1 MFAFSQNRDLHG
13 GCHYPPIT
21 SANARLAANGS
32 GSRPLFAMKVYDAKH
47 IKNVVLLGS
56 HGCGKTTLA
65 ETMLFEAGLIPRRGR
80 VEDNNT
86 VSDHHQLEH
95 ERGGSVY
102 STLLHTE
109 WRNYKINII
118 DTPGLDDLVGEAIPA
133 LRVADTCVLLLN
145 AHHGVEVGTDLI
157 WEHMQRYDRPVILGV
172 NQLDH
177 ANADFDATVA
187 QAKDHFGAAV
197 TVMQYPVDQGD
208 DFHRIIDLLKMTMYV
223 FKDAGGK
230 PEKQPIPENEKERAD
245 ALHKEL
251 VEKAA
256 ENDEALMERYFEKGE
271 LDEDEMRIGLKKGMM
286 ARTCFPVFCLSA
298 LRNMGSGRLMGFID
312 NVAPSAIEMPA
323 EPLEGGGELACT
335 ADGPTVLF
343 AFKTVIEPRAG
354 HVTLFKV
361 MSGELREG
369 MELINGNTGA
379 MERINQL
386 FIVDGKERKHVE
398 RLVAGDIGGT
408 MKLKD
413 TATAHT
419 LHAPGRSIK
428 LQPIAFPE
436 PRLRLTIKA
445 ADIKQEEKLH
455 AALLEIRKED
465 PAIVL
470 LYSRETAQQLI
481 GGQGELHLNLLKW
494 KLSHHYKVEAV
505 FGSPRIPYRETIRK
519 GAEANYRHKKQTGG
533 SGQFGEVHLKIE
545 PWTEGMPEPAGH
557 SVRGKDVHELPTG
570 GVLVF
575 YNCIVGGVIDNKFMP
590 SILKGVMEKMDKGP
604 LTGSPARDIRV
615 IVYDG
620 KMHPVDSNDISFKI
634 AGLMAFKEAF
644 VNAAPQ
650 LMEPVHEIEVRVP
663 ADLMGD
669 VMTDLQGRRSV
680 VTGVDAQGRYQIIR
694 AQTPLAELDRYSTTL
709 RSLTQG
715 RGTYSERFYQYMPVA
730 AELQQRLVN
739 GHKEEEVTA

>member
-1 MFAFSQNRDLHG
+1 
-13 GCHYPPIT
+13 
-21 SANARLAANGS
+21 
-32 GSRPLFAMKVYDAKH
+32 MKVFDAKH

-56 HGCGKTTLA
+56 HGSGKTTLA

-80 VEDNNT
+80 VEDKNT
-86 VSDHHQLEH
+86 ISDHTDLEH
-95 ERGGSVY
+95 ERGSSVY
-102 STLLHTE
+102 STVLHTE

-118 DTPGLDDLVGEAIPA
+118 DTPGLDDLIGETVPA

-145 AHHGVEVGTDLI
+145 AHHGVEVGTDLV
-157 WEHMQRYDRPVILGV
+157 WEHMQRYDRPVIIGM

-177 ANADFDATVA
+177 PNADFDSTVA
-187 QAKDHFGAAV
+187 QAKEHFGSAV
-197 TVMQYPVDQGD
+197 TVTQYPVEQGD
-208 DFHRIIDLLKMTMYV
+208 GFHRIIDLLKMTMYV

-230 PEKQPIPENEKERAD
+230 PEKQPIPDSEKERAE

-256 ENDEALMERYFEKGE
+256 ENDEALMEHYFEKGE

-312 NVAPSAIEMPA
+312 NVAPAALEMPA
-323 EPLEGGGELACT
+323 EELVDGGTLACK
-335 ADGPTVLF
+335 AEGPAVLF
-343 AFKTVIEPRAG
+343 TFKTVIEPRAG

-361 MSGELREG
+361 MSGEVTEG
-369 MELINGNTGA
+369 MDLVNDNNGGT
-379 MERINQL
+379 ERINQL
-386 FIVDGKERKHVE
+386 FIVDGKERKPVQK
-398 RLVAGDIGGT
+398 LVAGDIGGT
-408 MKLKD
+408 IKLKA
-413 TATAHT
+413 TSTAHT
-419 LHAPGRSIK
+419 LHTPGKAIK

-445 ADIKQEEKLH
+445 VDVKQEEKLH
-455 AALLEIRKED
+455 AALVEIQKED
-465 PAIVL
+465 PTVVL
-470 LYSRETAQQLI
+470 TYSRETSQQLV

-494 KLSHHYKVEAV
+494 KLSHHYKVEAE

-519 GAEANYRHKKQTGG
+519 PAEASYRHKKQTGG

-545 PWTEGMPEPAGH
+545 PWYEGMPEPEGR
-557 SVRGKDVHELPTG
+557 SVRGKEVHDLPTG

-590 SILKGVMEKMDKGP
+590 SILKGVMEKMERGP

-615 IVYDG
+615 IVFDG

-634 AGLMAFKEAF
+634 AGLQAFREAF
-644 VNAAPQ
+644 TQADPQ
-650 LMEPVHEIEVRVP
+650 LMEPVQELAIRVP
-663 ADLMGD
+663 TELMGD

-680 VTGVDAQGRYQIIR
+680 VMGVDASGRYQIIK
-694 AQTPLAELDRYSTTL
+694 AHTPLSELDRYSTTL

-715 RGTYSERFYQYMPVA
+715 RGTYTERFLAYQAVP
-730 AELQQRLVN
+730 AELQHRLVHS
-739 GHKEEEVTA
+739 HKEEEVTA

>member
-1 MFAFSQNRDLHG
+1 
-13 GCHYPPIT
+13 
-21 SANARLAANGS
+21 
-32 GSRPLFAMKVYDAKH
+32 MKIFDAKH

-80 VEDNNT
+80 VEDKNT
-86 VSDHHQLEH
+86 VSDHHELEH
-95 ERGGSVY
+95 ERGSSVY
-102 STLLHTE
+102 STVLHTE

-118 DTPGLDDLVGEAIPA
+118 DTPGLDDLVGETVPA

-145 AHHGVEVGTDLI
+145 AHHGVEVGTDLV
-157 WEHMQRYDRPVILGV
+157 WEHMQRYDRPVIIGV

-177 ANADFDATVA
+177 ANADFDSTVA
-187 QAKDHFGAAV
+187 QAKDHFGTAV

-208 DFHRIIDLLKMTMYV
+208 GFHCIIDLLKMTMYV

-230 PEKQPIPENEKERAD
+230 PEKQPIPDSEKERAEG
-245 ALHKEL
+245 LHKEL

-256 ENDEALMERYFEKGE
+256 ENDETLMEHYFDKGE
-271 LDEDEMRIGLKKGMM
+271 LDEDEMRLGLKQGMM
-286 ARTCFPVFCLSA
+286 KRTCFPVFCLSA

-312 NVAPSAIEMPA
+312 NVAPSAIEMPT
-323 EPLEGGGELACT
+323 EPLVEGGTLACS
-335 ADGPTVLF
+335 ADGPAVLF
-343 AFKTVIEPRAG
+343 AYKTVIEPRAG
-354 HVTLFKV
+354 HITLFKV
-361 MSGELREG
+361 MSGEVKEG
-369 MELINGNTGA
+369 MDLVNDDTGST
-379 MERINQL
+379 ERINQL

-398 RLVAGDIGGT
+398 KLIAGDLGGT
-408 MKLKD
+408 IKLKD
-413 TATAHT
+413 TSTAHT
-419 LHAPGRSIK
+419 LHAPGKAIK

-445 ADIKQEEKLH
+445 NELKQEEKLH
-455 AALLEIRKED
+455 AALLEIQKED
-465 PAIVL
+465 PTVVL
-470 LYSRETAQQLI
+470 TYSRETAEQLV

-494 KLSHHYKVEAV
+494 KLNHHYKVDAV

-519 GAEANYRHKKQTGG
+519 PAEASYRHKKQTGG

-545 PWTEGMPEPAGH
+545 PWYEGMPDPTGH
-557 SVRGKDVHELPTG
+557 SVRGKEVHDLPTG

-590 SILKGVMEKMDKGP
+590 SILKGIMEKMEKGP

-615 IVYDG
+615 VIHDG

-650 LMEPVHEIEVRVP
+650 LMEPVQEIEVRVP

-680 VTGVDAQGRYQIIR
+680 VMGIESQGRYQIIK
-694 AQTPLAELDRYSTTL
+694 AHTPLAELDRYSTTL

-715 RGTYSERFYQYMPVA
+715 RGSYSECFHQYMPVA
-730 AELQQRLVN
+730 TELQQKLVS
-739 GHKEEEVTA
+739 GHLEEEISV